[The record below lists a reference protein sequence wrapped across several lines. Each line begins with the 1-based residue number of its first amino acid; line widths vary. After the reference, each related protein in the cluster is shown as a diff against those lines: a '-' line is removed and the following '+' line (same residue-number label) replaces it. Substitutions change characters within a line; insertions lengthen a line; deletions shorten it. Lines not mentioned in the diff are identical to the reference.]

1 MKLEGYKVSLNRR
14 NNRVDCM
21 SARSEP
27 SSLSEAGI
35 SGHKIDET
43 NSMSSLLD
51 HPQYVESTEQLSDD
65 QNDLSYNSNDMI
77 DYDDSSQGS
86 FEEEKEAP
94 LKPGNKTTKI
104 DFKSL
109 TFNQRQA
116 LWCNEIDRL
125 IEISKFFDKFEDSVS
140 ISTAQTEDKDHPQAA
155 A

>member
-1 MKLEGYKVSLNRR
+1 
-14 NNRVDCM
+14 M

-35 SGHKIDET
+35 SGHTIDET

-51 HPQYVESTEQLSDD
+51 HPQYVESSEQLSDD
-65 QNDLSYNSNDMI
+65 HNDLSDHSNDMI

-86 FEEEKEAP
+86 FEEEKETP
-94 LKPGNKTTKI
+94 LKPVNKTTKI

-109 TFNQRQA
+109 TFSQRQA

-125 IEISKFFDKFEDSVS
+125 IEISKLFDKRENLFSVW
-140 ISTAQTEDKDHPQAA
+140 TAQTEDKDHPQALA
-155 A
+155 